1 LINKNKWV
9 YSKCIKNT
17 KQFNFIIYA
26 KMIDKIK
33 TIWEIY
39 GVLYGFKQDYKFDL
53 ELQKQFTEQ
62 EYIRKEFLKI
72 TDKAMEWL
80 ADDDLQENDI
90 DLD

>member
-1 LINKNKWV
+1 
-9 YSKCIKNT
+9 
-17 KQFNFIIYA
+17 
-26 KMIDKIK
+26 
-33 TIWEIY
+33 
-39 GVLYGFKQDYKFDL
+39 VLYGFKQDYKFDL